1 MVERFL
7 EQYPALQAAVLD
19 PRIRKPI
26 ERDRLDG
33 ITDEDFTKAEEFI
46 KVMKVLYTSTL
57 CVSSEKTAS
66 CRRILLIL
74 MKPKAHFTV
83 QEGDSSFVSDIKRK
97 VLTDLSGRYQE
108 EKIQQFLGE
117 VTAMDPRF
125 KAKSV
130 RYSTWEHL
138 QEAAVAI
145 NAIEADVPIP
155 ESHEDSDTTEEA
167 MYENPQVE
175 VSPPSQP
182 KAKSALEELF
192 AEEEQERRTI
202 RMNNSNSSI
211 QQRVRDEIQLCRSL
225 PMISMA
231 EDPVLCSR
239 WWTRETPC
247 PC

>member
-1 MVERFL
+1 M
-7 EQYPALQAAVLD
+7 
-19 PRIRKPI
+19 
-26 ERDRLDG
+26 
-33 ITDEDFTKAEEFI
+33 
-46 KVMKVLYTSTL
+46 
-57 CVSSEKTAS
+57 
-66 CRRILLIL
+66 
-74 MKPKAHFTV
+74 
-83 QEGDSSFVSDIKRK
+83 SDIKRK

-130 RYSTWEHL
+130 WYSTWEHL

-211 QQRVRDEIQLCRSL
+211 QQRVCDEIQLYRSL

-239 WWTRETPC
+239 WWTKRDTLPLLAELSHGYLIVQASSTPSEGVFPLLGTPSARSVRGSC
-247 PC
+247 LTRQTC